1 MALHLDDEYL
11 NQPARE
17 TVDKIILY
25 VGSVARYGKSPYI
38 YPLYGLGELPQSFAR
53 YIDLTMLPSHSIKLY
68 PDTFVLTD

>member
-1 MALHLDDEYL
+1 MALHLDDSYL
-11 NQPARE
+11 SKPARE

-53 YIDLTMLPSHSIKLY
+53 
-68 PDTFVLTD
+68 